1 MKLAGVREGERGE
14 KTHTHTHIEIR
25 IDVRVVHTDGKV
37 VLTSFPSFNI
47 LGGL

>member
-1 MKLAGVREGERGE
+1 MKLAGVREGEKG
-14 KTHTHTHIEIR
+14 KATHIEIR
-25 IDVRVVHTDGKV
+25 RIDADVRVVRIDDRT